1 MRTVWIIAVKDMLES
16 FRNKAVYFNIAIM
29 IFLPFPY
36 LDILKNTLAGLAE
49 QGAGRVDM
57 VAASQAFLAN
67 ALYALPLTLTM
78 LFCTYLSAYAIVLE
92 KAKRT
97 LESLLSTP
105 TSLRQIWLGKSL
117 AVALPSILVTYVVL
131 ALTVCALNFAIIIP
145 RVGSFVAP
153 GFLPILVC
161 LFIVPLVAFSVVC
174 IVSILQLTMNN
185 PRFANM
191 VFLFVFIAFYFLTMT
206 GFSSS
211 WDFSLIYLAVLAILV
226 LVALFLLRF
235 LTKERVVLSSKG
247 GLG

>member
-1 MRTVWIIAVKDMLES
+1 MKTVWIIAVKDMLES

-29 IFLPFPY
+29 LFLPFPY
-36 LDILKNTLAGLAE
+36 LEILRNTLAGLAE
-49 QGAGRVDM
+49 QGGSRADM
-57 VAASQAFLAN
+57 ITASHAFLAN

-78 LFCTYLSAYAIVLE
+78 LFRTYLSAYAIVLE

-97 LESLLSTP
+97 LESLMSTP

-131 ALTVCALNFAIIIP
+131 SLTVCVLNFTTIIP

-191 VFLFVFIAFYFLTMT
+191 IFLFVFIGFYFLTMT
-206 GFSSS
+206 GFTAS
-211 WDFSLIYLAVLAILV
+211 WDFSLIYLAVLAVLI

>member
-1 MRTVWIIAVKDMLES
+1 MRTAWIIAVKDMLES

-29 IFLPFPY
+29 FFLPFPY
-36 LDILKNTLAGLAE
+36 LEILQNTLAALAK
-49 QGAGRVDM
+49 QGNSQVEM
-57 VAASQAFLAN
+57 ITASNSFLAN
-67 ALYALPLTLTM
+67 ILYALPLTLTM

-105 TSLRQIWLGKSL
+105 ASLRQIWLGKSL
-117 AVALPSILVTYVVL
+117 AVALPSILVTYIVL
-131 ALTVCALNFAIIIP
+131 ALTVFVLNLTIIIP
-145 RVGSFVAP
+145 RVGSFVVP

-174 IVSILQLTMNN
+174 IVSVLQLTMNN

-191 VFLFVFIAFYFLTMT
+191 IFLFVFIGFYFLTMT
-206 GFSSS
+206 GFTAS
-211 WDFSLIYLAVLAILV
+211 WDFSLIYLTVLAILV
-226 LVALFLLRF
+226 LVALSLLRF
-235 LTKERVVLSSKG
+235 LTKERVILSSKG

>member
-1 MRTVWIIAVKDMLES
+1 
-16 FRNKAVYFNIAIM
+16 M

-36 LDILKNTLAGLAE
+36 LDILKNTLAGLAG
-49 QGAGRVDM
+49 QGAGRSEM
-57 VAASQAFLAN
+57 ISASQAFLAN
-67 ALYALPLTLTM
+67 TLYALPLTLTM

-117 AVALPSILVTYVVL
+117 AVALPSILVTYFVL
-131 ALTVCALNFAIIIP
+131 ALTVCVLNFTIIIP
-145 RVGSFVAP
+145 RVGSFVFP
-153 GFLPILVC
+153 GFLPVLVC

-191 VFLFVFIAFYFLTMT
+191 VFLFVFIGFYFFTMT

-211 WDFSLIYLAVLAILV
+211 WDFSLIYLAVLAVLV
-226 LVALFLLRF
+226 LIALFLLRF